1 MITMGENS
9 YMGTVADNWNGDIHI
24 GKFNSIANGF
34 TPLGTRCEYPTR
46 ERPELVPIYSFRE
59 KFNVRGFFDRYPS
72 CNSLP
77 IYRGNGVWIGENV
90 TIVDGV
96 TIGDGVIIDIGSVE
110 KQIYAR

>member
-46 ERPELVPIYSFRE
+46 ERPELVSIYSFRE
-59 KFNVRGFFDRYPS
+59 KFNVRGFFDRYPF
-72 CNSLP
+72 CNSLS
-77 IYRGNGVWIGENV
+77 IYRGNGVW
-90 TIVDGV
+90 
-96 TIGDGVIIDIGSVE
+96 IGDGVIIDIGSVE